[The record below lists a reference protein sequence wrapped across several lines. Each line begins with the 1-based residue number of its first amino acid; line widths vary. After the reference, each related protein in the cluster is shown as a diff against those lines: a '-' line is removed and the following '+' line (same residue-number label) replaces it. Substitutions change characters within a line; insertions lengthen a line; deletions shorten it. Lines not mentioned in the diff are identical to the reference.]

1 MKTFFRGIRR
11 YLASAFLIIVLILVS
26 NFVVLF
32 YMMYSTTGGDGTS
45 SITLRNTLESAG
57 QDISLTENGY
67 RMSKKGRNALKEY
80 GFVWAMALNEEGK
93 VIWEWKLPDDI
104 PAIFG
109 F

>member
-67 RMSKKGRNALKEY
+67 RMSKKGRNALCLGNGIK
-80 GFVWAMALNEEGK
+80 
-93 VIWEWKLPDDI
+93 
-104 PAIFG
+104 
-109 F
+109 

>member
-45 SITLRNTLESAG
+45 QYYASQYAG
-57 QDISLTENGY
+57 KRGTGHFFD
-67 RMSKKGRNALKEY
+67 RKW
-80 GFVWAMALNEEGK
+80 V
-93 VIWEWKLPDDI
+93 
-104 PAIFG
+104 
-109 F
+109 

>member
-57 QDISLTENGY
+57 
-67 RMSKKGRNALKEY
+67 
-80 GFVWAMALNEEGK
+80 
-93 VIWEWKLPDDI
+93 
-104 PAIFG
+104 
-109 F
+109 